1 MNDKVKI
8 TSSIITLS
16 TCIVVVVTQAIS
28 GNNIVTRDLLAPSK
42 KNSY

>member
-28 GNNIVTRDLLAPSK
+28 GNNIVTGDLLAPSK